1 MCSCKFAAYFQ
12 TLRTPLEG
20 SLFLRFSYE
29 VFEYYK
35 GTCCLKHANLIK
47 ARDCYLQ
54 VRIASESIPWNN
66 FCDSFAWKAIF
77 ESLRLEFPKVV
88 LKNFQKY
95 LAMKLIQA
103 VTRRCFI
110 KKVFLKTSQNSQE
123 NTSFGGSLLLK
134 KRPLYRRFPMQEFFR
149 TFFYRTP
156 PGLLLNFPH
165 YT

>member
-35 GTCCLKHANLIK
+35 GTCYLKHANLIK

-77 ESLRLEFPKVV
+77 ESLCLEFPKVV

-95 LAMKLIQA
+95 LAMKLIEA

-123 NTSFGGSLLLK
+123 NTFFGASSFK
-134 KRPLYRRFPMQEFFR
+134 KETLYWRFPIQEFFR